1 MTMIDEGPEAVAF
14 ELFRTPEGRANPY
27 PRYHT
32 LRSLAPVHYSEVV
45 RGWVLTRYEDCN
57 AVLRDP
63 RFIRGYAVSL
73 DQRRPNWRE
82 RRALVRGERTLLN
95 LDGPAHTRLRK
106 LVARAFTP
114 RSVERLRPAVEVM
127 VDEPLDRLAAAGG
140 GDLMTELAFPLPVR
154 VIGELLGVPDEDR
167 ARFRDLAARLTVVFE
182 MGNTSE
188 QWKGAEEAGTEID
201 RYFTAL
207 IASKRARPADDLLS
221 ALLAVDD
228 GGDRLSDGELVSLSS
243 LLFVAGFE
251 TTTNLIGNGI
261 LALLNHPDQI
271 ALLRGRPELFA
282 NLPDELLR
290 YDGTVQ
296 LVTRLASEAVEVGG
310 ALIETNET
318 VFPLLGAANHDP
330 ARYDDPDRLD
340 VTRTDIRPLS
350 FGGGIHYCL
359 GAALARLETEIVFRK
374 LISRFGII
382 DLDGLAP
389 RRDRLSLRGPDLV
402 PVVLGSPRA
411 RPAAPNE
418 AMSALRARPTGESD
432 AAWRAAFRA
441 KVDAAGP
448 PDRDELVERVALL
461 RRVPLLRVCMPEEL
475 EELAGTAYPIAF
487 DPGDV
492 LCSEGAEPGECYII
506 AAGEALAVSGD
517 RVLAT
522 IGANDVVGE
531 RGPLLGVPRA
541 ATVTAASHLLTYAI
555 SQDAL
560 RCLGERR
567 PSLAASMREQVEQR
581 YHPSACVTEVTT

>member
-1 MTMIDEGPEAVAF
+1 
-14 ELFRTPEGRANPY
+14 
-27 PRYHT
+27 
-32 LRSLAPVHYSEVV
+32 LRRLAPVHYSEVV

-63 RFIRGYAVSL
+63 RFIRGYAASL

-82 RRALVRGERTLLN
+82 RRALVRGERTMLN

-114 RSVERLRPAVEVM
+114 RSVERLRPAVEAM
-127 VDEPLDRLAAAGG
+127 VSEPLDRLAKAGG

-154 VIGELLGVPDEDR
+154 VIGELLGVPEDDR

-182 MGNTSE
+182 MGNTPE
-188 QWKGAEEAGTEID
+188 QWKGAEEAGTDID
-201 RYFTAL
+201 AYFTGL

-228 GGDRLSDGELVSLSS
+228 AGDRLSDDEVVSLSS

-271 ALLRGRPELFA
+271 EVLRNRPELFA
-282 NLPDELLR
+282 TLPDELLR

-296 LVTRLASEAVEVGG
+296 LVARLSSEPVEVGG
-310 ALIETNET
+310 VLMGKNET

-359 GAALARLETEIVFRK
+359 GAALARLETEIVFRE
-374 LISRFGII
+374 LIGRFGTIE
-382 DLDGLAP
+382 LDGLAP
-389 RRDRLSLRGPDLV
+389 RRDRLSLRGPDMV
-402 PVVLGSPRA
+402 PLALGSGPP
-411 RPAAPNE
+411 RPAAADETVRVLP
-418 AMSALRARPTGESD
+418 ARPGGEGD

-441 KVDAAGP
+441 RVDASASPVG
-448 PDRDELVERVALL
+448 DELAEVVALL
-461 RRVPLLRVCMPEEL
+461 GRVPLFGACTRHEL
-475 EELAGTAYPIAF
+475 EELAATAYSIAF
-487 DPGDV
+487 DTGDV
-492 LCSEGAEPGECYII
+492 LCSEGAAPGECYII
-506 AAGEALAVSGD
+506 AAGEASAVSGG
-517 RVLAT
+517 RCLAT
-522 IGANDVVGE
+522 IRADDVVGE
-531 RGPLLGVPRA
+531 RAPLLGALRA
-541 ATVTAASHLLTYAI
+541 ATVVAASHLLTYAI
-555 SQDAL
+555 SLDAL
-560 RCLGERR
+560 RRLGERR
-567 PSLAASMREQVEQR
+567 PSLAASMRRQVEQR
-581 YHPSACVTEVTT
+581 YQLAVTEVTTRT